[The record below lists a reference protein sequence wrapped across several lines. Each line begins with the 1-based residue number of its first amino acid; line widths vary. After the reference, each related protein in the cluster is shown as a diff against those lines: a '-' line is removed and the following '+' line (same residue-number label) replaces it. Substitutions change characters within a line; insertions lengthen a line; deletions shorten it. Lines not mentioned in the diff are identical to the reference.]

1 MQRIQ
6 VTSFGPLQ
14 EADISFGDMTVF
26 VGEQASG
33 KSLMLQLVKLVLDAG
48 DINHTLKTHG
58 YGWGKGSLSFLSR
71 YFGQGMERVWH
82 CDTQV
87 AVNGMAF
94 SLDDV
99 LSKKGPKKKE
109 SLFLIP
115 AHRVLTLREG
125 WPRAFMDYASGY
137 PYVVR
142 QFSEHLRRLMEAGL
156 GTGKDAI
163 FPQSGRMNRILRD
176 GIEKSIFGDGQVRLD
191 TSVDDL
197 PRRIVLDVAE
207 GPRLPLMA
215 WSAGQREFLPL
226 LLGLYWLMPSGRA
239 TKRKEVD
246 WVVIEEPELGLHAQA
261 ISFLLLVFLELLRR
275 GYRVIVSTHSPQF
288 LEWLWAIRVIARE
301 RTGPEKRLLKLL
313 DLPPVPFSKKLVET
327 GLKKTFSTY
336 YFSRQKRVVSVK
348 DISTLDP
355 GDVDADVSDWG
366 GLTLFGTRV
375 SEWLTAAIA
384 EENS

>member
-1 MQRIQ
+1 MKRIQ

-33 KSLMLQLVKLVLDAG
+33 KSIMLQLVKLVLDAG
-48 DINHTLKTHG
+48 DINRNLKTHG
-58 YGWGKGSLSFLSR
+58 YGLGKDSSSFLSR
-71 YFGQGMERVWH
+71 YFGQGMEGVWH
-82 CDTQV
+82 CDTRV
-87 AVNGMAF
+87 AVDGMAF

-125 WPRAFMDYASGY
+125 WPRAFMDYTSGY

-142 QFSEHLRRLMEAGL
+142 QFSEHLRRLMETGL

-163 FPQSGRMNRILRD
+163 FPQAGRMNKILRD
-176 GIEKSIFGDGQVRLD
+176 GIEKSIFGDAQVRLD
-191 TSVDDL
+191 TSLNDL
-197 PRRIVLDVAE
+197 PRRIVLDVAN

-239 TKRKEVD
+239 TKRKDVD
-246 WVVIEEPELGLHAQA
+246 WVVIEEPEIGLHAQA
-261 ISFLLLVFLELLRR
+261 ISFLLLVFLELLR
-275 GYRVIVSTHSPQF
+275 IVC
-288 LEWLWAIRVIARE
+288 
-301 RTGPEKRLLKLL
+301 
-313 DLPPVPFSKKLVET
+313 
-327 GLKKTFSTY
+327 GL
-336 YFSRQKRVVSVK
+336 
-348 DISTLDP
+348 
-355 GDVDADVSDWG
+355 
-366 GLTLFGTRV
+366 
-375 SEWLTAAIA
+375 
-384 EENS
+384 